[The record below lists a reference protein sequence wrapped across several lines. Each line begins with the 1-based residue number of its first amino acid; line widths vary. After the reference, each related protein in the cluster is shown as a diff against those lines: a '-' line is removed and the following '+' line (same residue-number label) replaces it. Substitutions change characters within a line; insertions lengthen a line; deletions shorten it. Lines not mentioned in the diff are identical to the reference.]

1 MTKPI
6 IGMITIGDP
15 REHEWNNVF
24 KNLALDRHEKAIKV
38 LKQLPVELHTFSELP
53 RSIEGIKE
61 QVAKLKQQQVELFVL
76 HIACWTW
83 PNLAT
88 VAVQQMDLPTVLFAN
103 RETGSH
109 ATVGL
114 LGAGG
119 ALNQIGYPHIR
130 IQENYDD
137 PKIIEVMNDKLM
149 PTAVAAHTVKHLRGS
164 VFGLFGG
171 RSLGIETGTF
181 DPMQWKQLFGID
193 CEHID
198 QLEIIRRTDY
208 IEDDRVEAMV
218 KWLSDHVGGITY
230 GEKFTPDAF
239 KFQVRCY
246 LATKD
251 IIEEKHINFAAIKCM
266 PDLTNHYTPQ
276 CLSAVLL
283 PSPFDSEGIKEPI
296 AFACEADAD
305 AALTMEILKQVSG
318 GMATMFADVSHLD
331 PEDGILYLPNCG
343 AYSAW
348 FAARSNDAKENLS
361 KIQLKE
367 ANRPAGGAIT
377 LFVTAPGPVT
387 LARLTR
393 TAGAYKMYVI
403 KGEMVTPEKERHEA
417 FSKSRG
423 KHQLP
428 MSYIKVNM
436 DFDGFV
442 QSFDS
447 NHIVGVGTDCIKE
460 IKAVCQILNIPV
472 TVVGEE

>member
-6 IGMITIGDP
+6 VGMITIGDP

-24 KNLALDRHEKAIKV
+24 KDLALDRHEKAIQV
-38 LKQLPVELHTFSELP
+38 LKQLPIKLHAFKELP
-53 RSIEGIKE
+53 RNIEMIKE
-61 QVAKLKQQQVELFVL
+61 QVALLRQNKIEIFIL

-88 VAVQQMDLPTVLFAN
+88 VAVQQMGLPTVLFAN

-119 ALNQIGYPHIR
+119 ALNQIGYPHVR
-130 IQENYDD
+130 IQANYDD
-137 PKIIEVMNDKLM
+137 ADILEVLRNKLM
-149 PTAVAAHTVKHLRGS
+149 PVAIAAHTIAHLKGS

-171 RSLGIETGTF
+171 RSLGIDTGTY
-181 DPMQWKQLFGID
+181 DPMQWKKMFGID

-198 QLEIIRRTDY
+198 QLEIIRYANY
-208 IEDDRVEAMV
+208 IEEERVEGML
-218 KWLSDHVGGITY
+218 KWLSDHVGGITF
-230 GEKFTPDAF
+230 GEKFTLDSF
-239 KFQVRCY
+239 KFQIRCY

-251 IIEEKHINFAAIKCM
+251 IIKEKNIHFAAIKCM

-276 CLSAVLL
+276 CLSAALI
-283 PSPFDSEGIKEPI
+283 PSPFDSEGEKETI

-331 PEDGILYLPNCG
+331 PADGIIYLPNCG

-348 FAARSNDAKENLS
+348 FAARSNSPEENLS

-377 LFVTAPGPVT
+377 LFVAAPGPVT

-393 TAGAYKMYVI
+393 TSGQYKMYMI
-403 KGEMVTPEKERHEA
+403 KGEMIVPEQERHEA

-428 MSYIKVNM
+428 MSYIKVDM
-436 DFDGFV
+436 DFNNFV
-442 QSFDS
+442 ESFDS
-447 NHIVGVGTDCIKE
+447 NHIVGVGIDCVKE
-460 IKAVCQILNIPV
+460 VKAVCKLLNIPL
-472 TVVGEE
+472 TFIG